1 MFLQAATT
9 AAGPAGTTNAE
20 ALTHLGGAHFF
31 RMLFAH
37 PSDHPV
43 DLAVFIVLVIMSV
56 WSWYMIIAIAI
67 RNGLLRSRM
76 DKVIQKFWDTP
87 SAQDAVRVMEKQPR
101 SEPFSKIALEAASA
115 AAHHQRHEG
124 SRMVEALNRSE
135 FVDRALRQSVDRES
149 RNLESGLTVLAT
161 VGSAGVFVGLLGTV
175 FGIINA
181 LVGLGASG
189 ESSIQAVAGPVGEAL
204 YMTAFGLFAA
214 IPAVIAYNGYAR
226 ANRVTIAHFDEFAH
240 DLHDF
245 FATGSRIE
253 SVTPATA
260 VARPAAAAAPPPV
273 AKK

>member
-1 MFLQAATT
+1 MIQEAAS
-9 AAGPAGTTNAE
+9 AAAAPVGNANAH
-20 ALTHLGGAHFF
+20 ALTQLGGAHFF
-31 RMLFAH
+31 RMLFSE
-37 PSDHPV
+37 PGQHPV

-56 WSWYMIIAIAI
+56 WSWYYIIAIAI
-67 RNGLLRSRM
+67 RNGLIRSRM

-87 SAQDAVRVMEKQPR
+87 SAQDAVRVMEKQPS

-135 FVDRALRQSVDRES
+135 FVDRALRQAVDRES
-149 RNLESGLTVLAT
+149 RNLEGGLTVLAT
-161 VGSAGVFVGLLGTV
+161 VGSAAVFVGLLGTV

-181 LVGLGASG
+181 LTSLGASG
-189 ESSIQAVAGPVGEAL
+189 ESSVQAVAGPVGEAL

-226 ANRVTIAHFDEFAH
+226 SNRVTVAHFDEFAH

-245 FATGSRIE
+245 FSTGARIE
-253 SVTPATA
+253 SGTPSMP
-260 VARPAAAAAPPPV
+260 RQQPAAATPPA